1 MPGDP
6 SIAEVRDSG
15 RLLWIQPFHIIGYA
29 RFKWKLRRV
38 TERAARV
45 GQIRLGEILVMGVRI
60 IEVIRA
66 EDWSARCDSK

>member
-1 MPGDP
+1 MEVIFKIMPGDP

-15 RLLWIQPFHIIGYA
+15 RLLWIQPFHIIGYP

-38 TERAARV
+38 TERAAHL

-60 IEVIRA
+60 IEVIG
-66 EDWSARCDSK
+66 